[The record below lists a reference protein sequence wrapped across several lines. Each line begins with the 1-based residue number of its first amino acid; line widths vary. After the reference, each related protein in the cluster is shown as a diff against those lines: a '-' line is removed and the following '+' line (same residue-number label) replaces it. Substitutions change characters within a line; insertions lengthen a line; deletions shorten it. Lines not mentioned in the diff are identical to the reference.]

1 MDIRSKSSPSEA
13 ASVYEARKRAESDA
27 RAQQEQERRARQ
39 AEEDAQR
46 RIHEAKHRADEAVQD
61 IERRSNA
68 QRAEGNARLATER
81 GYIRDQMER
90 TKAEG
95 YQQLRELKRRTDAEV
110 AVASR
115 DGERAQEEIEEHY
128 RHEIEETTKKSAKAA
143 REAYQRNLRDLE
155 KQDALVKAQREA
167 YQEIHGAE
175 MRTLQKMHED
185 ARTSQTE
192 KARNENEELR
202 RKIEDARVTAEKKFN
217 DQFSRTVGQHEE
229 SLNQLNLRAGKQLE
243 ELRSDGARKLATY
256 ESRQEDPFYRM
267 VNLDAELSDAGDAF
281 ILRARIPR
289 HEQDNVKAQVQGQ
302 QIVVTGARRAQDQVQ
317 LGEGRSRSSSSYQT
331 FRETFPIDWPVDA
344 ATVLRES
351 NGDELI
357 FTFSKRTGMV
367 DPETGGKKPLDAQP
381 FSRHRAPRPD
391 FPEDLVAPAPPYKGS
406 PIS

>member
-13 ASVYEARKRAESDA
+13 ASVYEARRRAESDA
-27 RAQQEQERRARQ
+27 RARQDQERRVRQ
-39 AEEDAQR
+39 AEEEAQQ
-46 RIHEAKHRADEAVQD
+46 RIHEAKHQADEVAQN

-68 QRAEGNARLATER
+68 QRAEGNARLETER
-81 GYIRDQMER
+81 GYIREQMEK

-110 AVASR
+110 AIVGR
-115 DGERAQEEIEEHY
+115 DGERALEEVEEHY
-128 RHEIEETTKKSAKAA
+128 QHEVDETTKKGAKAA
-143 REAYQRNLRDLE
+143 RDAYQRNLREFE

-185 ARTSQTE
+185 ARTTQTE
-192 KARNENEELR
+192 KARNENAELR
-202 RKIEDARVTAEKKFN
+202 RKVEDSRLTAEKEFKE
-217 DQFSRTVGQHEE
+217 QFSRTVGQHED
-229 SLNQLNLRAGKQLE
+229 SLNQLNRRAGKQLE
-243 ELRSDGARKLATY
+243 ELRNDGALKLATY

-267 VNLDAELSDAGDAF
+267 VNLDAELSDAGDTF
-281 ILRARIPR
+281 VLRARVPR

-302 QIVVTGARRAQDQVQ
+302 QIVVTGARRSQDQVQ
-317 LGEGRSRSSSSYQT
+317 LGEGRARSSSSYQT
-331 FRETFPIDWPVDA
+331 FREVFPIDWPVEA
-344 ATVLRES
+344 STVLREAK
-351 NGDELI
+351 GDELI

-367 DPETGGKKPLDAQP
+367 DPETGRKKPLESQP

-391 FPEDLVAPAPPYKGS
+391 FPEGLVAPAPPYKGS